1 MSALTSN
8 QNYFDRIKKM
18 VRPQSQQAPEREKHA
33 PRPLQQTTTKTN
45 SNPSGLNLQRR
56 RVTLSRTARK
66 WSRGIVWSLLGLT
79 GFSLAYGMIARIETS
94 IEASGTLEPTR
105 GTASVSAPF
114 PSLVEKVLVK
124 NGEKV
129 NANQPLLVLQDE
141 ASSKHIESL
150 GRNKDQVL
158 RDLAITRDRLDLP
171 PLNSQDLDADA
182 QREVAIANKETQL
195 RKRINSHEASKAH
208 LAEQGELAIMANLS
222 ERAEIS
228 EKTMQR
234 LITLQRQ
241 GAVSSLQVDQE
252 RQRLL
257 DTRMQLQKQRTLI
270 AQTPF
275 QSASTQLRIEH
286 VTIQEQ
292 RNLYDKLAKL
302 NHQLAE
308 IDRQVAEQ
316 QKRSSLLTIRA
327 PRSGVVFDLAAGK
340 GELASP
346 NNQILE
352 IVPTDNLKAK
362 VMIPN
367 KDIGFVEE
375 GMPVEVRIAS
385 YPFTE
390 YGSIKGTLKQI
401 GANSKSTNPNI
412 PTEHFPATIELE
424 GSSLSKNGE
433 KLPLKS
439 GMSVSGL
446 IKLGSRPAI
455 SLVSDRI
462 VSLFDGVRYVR

>member
-1 MSALTSN
+1 MSPFSST
-8 QNYFDRIKKM
+8 QNYFQRIQKM
-18 VRPQSQQAPEREKHA
+18 ARRQSEKAPEREKHA
-33 PRPLQQTTTKTN
+33 PRPLQGTTKKGN

-66 WSRGIVWSLLGLT
+66 WSRGIVWSLVGLT

-114 PSLVEKVLVK
+114 PSLVEKVLVS
-124 NGEKV
+124 NGDKV
-129 NANQPLLVLQDE
+129 SANQPLVVLQDE

-150 GRNKDQVL
+150 NRNKNQVL
-158 RDLAITRDRLDLP
+158 RDLAITRERLDLP
-171 PLNSQDLDADA
+171 PLNTQDLDADA
-182 QREVAIANKETQL
+182 QREVSIANKETKL
-195 RKRINSHEASKAH
+195 RERINSNEASKAR
-208 LAEQGELAIMANLS
+208 LAEQGELAVMANLS
-222 ERAEIS
+222 ERAKIS

-234 LITLQRQ
+234 LITLQQQ

-257 DTRMQLQKQRTLI
+257 DTRIQLQKQRTLL

-275 QSASTQLRIEH
+275 QSASSQLRIEH
-286 VTIQEQ
+286 VTVQEQ
-292 RNLYDKLAKL
+292 RDLYDKLAKL

-308 IDRQVAEQ
+308 IDRQIAEQ
-316 QKRSSLLTIRA
+316 LKRSSLLTIRA
-327 PRSGVVFDLAAGK
+327 PRSGEVFDLATSK
-340 GELASP
+340 GELATP
-346 NNQILE
+346 NSQILE
-352 IVPTDNLKAK
+352 IVPTDKLKAN

-375 GMPVEVRIAS
+375 GMPVELRIAS

-390 YGSIKGTLKQI
+390 YGSIKGTLTQI

-424 GSSLSKNGE
+424 RSNLSKNGE

>member
-1 MSALTSN
+1 MSPFSST
-8 QNYFDRIKKM
+8 QNYFQRIQKM
-18 VRPQSQQAPEREKHA
+18 ARRQSEKTPEREKHA
-33 PRPLQQTTTKTN
+33 PRPLQGTTKKGN

-66 WSRGIVWSLLGLT
+66 WSRGIVWSLVGLT

-114 PSLVEKVLVK
+114 PSLVEKVLVS
-124 NGEKV
+124 NGDKV
-129 NANQPLLVLQDE
+129 SANQPLVVLQDE

-150 GRNKDQVL
+150 NRNKNQVL
-158 RDLAITRDRLDLP
+158 RDLAITRERLDLP
-171 PLNSQDLDADA
+171 PLNTQDLDADA
-182 QREVAIANKETQL
+182 QREVSIANKETKL
-195 RKRINSHEASKAH
+195 RERINSNEASKAR
-208 LAEQGELAIMANLS
+208 LAEQGELAVMANLS
-222 ERAEIS
+222 ERAKIS

-234 LITLQRQ
+234 LITLQQQ

-257 DTRMQLQKQRTLI
+257 DTRIQLQKQRTLL

-275 QSASTQLRIEH
+275 QSASSQLRIEH
-286 VTIQEQ
+286 VTVQEQ
-292 RNLYDKLAKL
+292 RDLYDKLAKL

-308 IDRQVAEQ
+308 IDRQIAEQ
-316 QKRSSLLTIRA
+316 LKRSSLLTIRA
-327 PRSGVVFDLAAGK
+327 PRSGEVFDLATSK
-340 GELASP
+340 GELATP
-346 NNQILE
+346 NSQILE
-352 IVPTDNLKAK
+352 IVPTDKLKAN

-375 GMPVEVRIAS
+375 GMPVELRIAS

-390 YGSIKGTLKQI
+390 YGSIKGTLTQI

-424 GSSLSKNGE
+424 RSNLSKNGE

>member
-1 MSALTSN
+1 MSPFTST
-8 QNYFDRIKKM
+8 QNYFERLQKM
-18 VRPQSQQAPEREKHA
+18 VRRQSQEAPTREKHA
-33 PRPLQQTTTKTN
+33 PRPLQQTSVGANTK
-45 SNPSGLNLQRR
+45 PSGLNLQRR

-66 WSRGIVWSLLGLT
+66 WSRGIVWSLVGLT

-114 PSLVEKVLVK
+114 PSLVEKVLVR
-124 NGEKV
+124 NGDKV
-129 NANQPLLVLQDE
+129 SANQPLVVLQDE

-150 GRNKDQVL
+150 TRNKNQVL
-158 RDLAITRDRLDLP
+158 RDLAITRERLDLP
-171 PLNSQDLDADA
+171 ALNSQELDSDA
-182 QREVAIANKETQL
+182 QREVAIANKETKL
-195 RKRINSHEASKAH
+195 RERINANGASKAR
-208 LAEQGELAIMANLS
+208 LDEQGELAIMANLS
-222 ERAEIS
+222 ERAKIS

-234 LITLQRQ
+234 LITLEQQ
-241 GAVSSLQVDQE
+241 GAVSALQVDQE

-275 QSASTQLRIEH
+275 QSASSQLRIEH
-286 VTIQEQ
+286 VTAQEQ
-292 RNLYDKLAKL
+292 RDLYDKLSKL

-308 IDRQVAEQ
+308 IDRQIAEQ
-316 QKRSSLLTIRA
+316 LKRSSLLTIRA
-327 PRSGVVFDLAAGK
+327 PRSGEVFDLATGK
-340 GELASP
+340 GELATP
-346 NNQILE
+346 NSQILE
-352 IVPTDNLKAK
+352 IVPTDKLKAT

-375 GMPVEVRIAS
+375 GMPVELRIAS

-390 YGSIKGTLKQI
+390 YGSIKGTLTQI

-412 PTEHFPATIELE
+412 QTEHFPATIELDR
-424 GSSLSKNGE
+424 SSLSKNGE
-433 KLPLKS
+433 TLPLKS